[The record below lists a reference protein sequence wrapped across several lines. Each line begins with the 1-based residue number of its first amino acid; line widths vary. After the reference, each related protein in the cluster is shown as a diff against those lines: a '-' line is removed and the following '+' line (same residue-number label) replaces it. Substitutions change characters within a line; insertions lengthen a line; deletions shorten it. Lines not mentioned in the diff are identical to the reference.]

1 MKRVSLK
8 QAAVAAALLAAVA
21 LAPGARAETLA
32 EQLLHNHDLLDHPPS
47 SCDRN
52 AASLNNFELQQCAAV
67 AFREQDAALN
77 KVYVRAVASRGAKAT
92 EDLRQAE
99 RLWLQWREHHC
110 LWDAARY
117 AGGSLQP
124 VVFADCLVSVT
135 KARVEQ
141 LEDAL
146 KP

>member
-1 MKRVSLK
+1 MKFMWAK
-8 QAAVAAALLAAVA
+8 QATVAAALLLAAA
-21 LAPGARAETLA
+21 LAPGAQAETLA
-32 EQLLHNHDLLDHPPS
+32 EQLLHNHDLLDHPPA
-47 SCDRN
+47 SCDRDT
-52 AASLNNFELQQCAAV
+52 AALNNFELQQCAAV
-67 AFREQDAALN
+67 AFRAQDAALN
-77 KVYVRAVASRGAKAT
+77 KVYARAVASRGAKAT

-124 VVFADCLVSVT
+124 VAFADCLVALT